1 MSQPTLPHQAHS
13 DAQLALAMLVRH
25 VQRIAS
31 DQAARIALGEVTPQQ
46 ACSAVVRQGAS
57 LAVTAQYFGA
67 DDVAT
72 AIAEAADQEAARLN
86 PEWRIAREPAAKIWA
101 SA

>member
-1 MSQPTLPHQAHS
+1 MNQTTLPHQPYA
-13 DAQLALAMLVRH
+13 DAQLALSMLVRH

-31 DQAARIALGEVTPQQ
+31 NQAARIASGEVTPQQ

-67 DDVAT
+67 DDLAM
-72 AIAEAADQEAARLN
+72 AIAEVADQEAARLN
-86 PEWRIAREPAAKIWA
+86 PEWRIAREPAAKIGA

>member
-1 MSQPTLPHQAHS
+1 MSQTTIPLQPHP
-13 DAQLALAMLVRH
+13 DAQLVLAMLVRH

-31 DQAARIALGEVTPQQ
+31 NQAARMALGEVTPQQ

-67 DDVAT
+67 NDVAT
-72 AIAEAADQEAARLN
+72 AIAEVADQEAARLN
-86 PEWRIAREPAAKIWA
+86 PEWRLASQPAAEIGV
-101 SA
+101 SS

>member
-1 MSQPTLPHQAHS
+1 MSQSASSLQPHP

-25 VQRIAS
+25 VQRVAS
-31 DQAARIALGEVTPQQ
+31 EQAARVATGEVTPQQ

-67 DDVAT
+67 NDVAN
-72 AIAEAADQEAARLN
+72 AIAEVADQEAARLN
-86 PEWRIAREPAAKIWA
+86 PEWQSADEPCMNLGA

>member
-57 LAVTAQYFGA
+57 SLLPPST
-67 DDVAT
+67 
-72 AIAEAADQEAARLN
+72 
-86 PEWRIAREPAAKIWA
+86 
-101 SA
+101 SALMTSQL

>member
-1 MSQPTLPHQAHS
+1 MSLPTLPHHAQS

-31 DQAARIALGEVTPQQ
+31 HQAARIALGEVTPQQ
-46 ACSAVVRQGAS
+46 ACSAVVQQGAS

-67 DDVAT
+67 DDVAI

-86 PEWRIAREPAAKIWA
+86 PEWRITREPVANMGT